1 MGNKGFGEKGE
12 MVGKGSFLGLG
23 WGKGGKGQTEAVVKF

>member
-12 MVGKGSFLGLG
+12 MVGKGLF
-23 WGKGGKGQTEAVVKF
+23 WGKGGKKMGKGKWKLW